1 MLRGEIH
8 FDHRARQ
15 ITLEVPADLDGRLR
29 LLRAAAFLS
38 TFDRFTI
45 APMLVTIAADLDVS
59 LAEIAIAASV
69 YYLLYGLM
77 QPVWGMMSDRIG
89 RVKVIRLTL
98 VATLLP
104 GLLSAFAPNLA
115 ALVVGRALAG
125 GLFAAVIPAALV
137 YIGDTVPISA
147 RQKALANQLA
157 TSAVATALATMTA
170 GIAAYLD
177 LWRLAFATPVF
188 ASAVLGILLA
198 RRLPEP
204 EREDVDNGALARL
217 ALVIR
222 RPWAILVVLLALVEG
237 GVILGFLTYLAPA
250 LESQGYSSAASGLV
264 VGLYGIATLAW
275 TQLLKKVSDHAG
287 THVLLIMGGALLAA
301 GYAAGALGQNLFGIS
316 LAAVFVGGGFAFMH
330 STLQTW
336 ATEVVPEAR
345 ATVISLFAAALF
357 TGSGLATSA
366 AAPLAQ
372 DGLFGLLFAI
382 AALIALPLSLI
393 AGFSRRRYSRK

>member
-1 MLRGEIH
+1 M
-8 FDHRARQ
+8 
-15 ITLEVPADLDGRLR
+15 R

-59 LAEIAIAASV
+59 LSEVAVAASV
-69 YYLLYGLM
+69 YFLLYGLM
-77 QPVWGMMSDRIG
+77 QPVWGALSDRIG
-89 RVKVIRLTL
+89 RVNVIRLTL
-98 VATLLP
+98 VAALLP
-104 GLLSAFAPNLA
+104 GLLSALAPNLA

-125 GLFAAVIPAALV
+125 GLFAAVIPASLV
-137 YIGDTVPISA
+137 YIGDTVPIST
-147 RQKALANQLA
+147 RQKALADQLA
-157 TSAVATALATMTA
+157 TSAVATALATVTA

-177 LWRLAFATPVF
+177 LWRLAFAAPVL
-188 ASAVLGILLA
+188 ASATLGLLLI

-204 EREDVDNGALARL
+204 EHDDGDAGILARL
-217 ALVIR
+217 GTVFR
-222 RPWAILVVLLALVEG
+222 KPWALLVVLLALVEG

-250 LESQGYSSAASGLV
+250 LEDRGFSSAASGLV

-275 TQLLKKVSDHAG
+275 TRLLKRLTDRVGAY
-287 THVLLIMGGALLAA
+287 VLLVVGGALLAA
-301 GYAAGALGQNLFGIS
+301 GYAAGAVEQNLVGIS

-336 ATEVVPEAR
+336 ATEVTPEAR

-366 AAPLAQ
+366 AAPLAER
-372 DGLFGLLFAI
+372 GSFGLLFAI
-382 AALIALPLSLI
+382 AALIALPLGLI
-393 AGFSRRRYSRK
+393 GGLARRRYGRK